1 MSELDDVK
9 AYLSGTMSDQFTDA
23 ALTSAI
29 AAEKDD
35 QARRLRA
42 GVVPAD
48 HPALREAL
56 YRRVARNLALRALPL
71 GIATGEDS
79 AIRVGFRDPEVRRLE
94 SPYRRV
100 TVG

>member
-9 AYLSGTMSDQFTDA
+9 TYLSGTMSDAFTDD
-23 ALTSAI
+23 ALQGALD
-29 AAEKDD
+29 AEKDD

-42 GVVPAD
+42 GVVVTD
-48 HPALREAL
+48 HPALVEAL
-56 YRRVARNLALRALPL
+56 HRRVARNLALRALPL

-79 AIRVGFRDPEVRRLE
+79 AIRVGFRDPEIRRLE